1 MRTPPAGAIDP
12 LFALVRAPGEA
23 ASAALAAAVAE
34 LDRFG
39 VERAGIDVDDDP
51 ELAQAALERH
61 PARFFARTEV
71 DPHRGMD
78 ELRRLSRLAREWPLR
93 LVTASPARLF
103 LPIDDKRFYPLF
115 AKCVELGVA
124 LSPSLGVPEQRV
136 PFSPQKVERIDAV
149 ACSFPELRIVMRG
162 GCEPW
167 QALAVLLMRRHPN
180 LSYAT
185 SPLPPS
191 EVPRTAPLRCC
202 SRPARRPTRANVS
215 TRSYPRSASRRT
227 PGGVSRATMRPAS
240 CSSAEPAVTGR
251 CVCASEW

>member
-180 LSYAT
+180 LTYAT

-191 EVPRTAPLRCC
+191 EVPAEVLAFANEDGAPQVLFATGAPPH
-202 SRPARRPTRANVS
+202 SRERFYKELPAVGLAPHARRRFARDNAA
-215 TRSYPRSASRRT
+215 RILQLR
-227 PGGVSRATMRPAS
+227 
-240 CSSAEPAVTGR
+240 
-251 CVCASEW
+251 